1 MTQALL
7 ITQCLQNDF
16 VKPIRRHEALPN
28 ALHIGTEE
36 ARRLMGDIPA
46 EGPVARMMEWA
57 YGLGDD
63 ALKLIHLRDWHDSL
77 DIKQMDHLAH
87 FGLHCEADTPGA
99 DFAFP
104 VPENHGKEVGIINT
118 PTLNDFFE
126 TPLAEMLAPLAEA
139 ASSTEKI
146 KVGLMGVWTEAKI
159 TYLAYEL
166 SSRYPQFELGV
177 CSSLT
182 AGSSR
187 AQHFVAL
194 ENMQKLL
201 GVKVFHSL
209 AAFVRFLGGQS
220 IELPLTGWSHSTRP
234 VLVLKSFPTL
244 DEVDS
249 QLVRYLFRD
258 SRVVKLKR
266 LSGGYSGSEVMGSQ
280 SRDQH
285 GHRQVSHVVKIGWH
299 HLLGKERV
307 AFEQIESVL
316 GNNAPRIVD
325 FVELGDRAALKYRY
339 ASMSNSFSQTFQSL
353 YQHSEENPSPLSVES
368 LEKLLYTVF
377 IEQLGRLYAAA
388 QYERQDLLA
397 YYEFTSEKST
407 SVRRHMQELVGDQVE
422 ASRLRFPDL
431 PQSPQFPNL
440 SFFYEKTLPELQ
452 ASKPSTGCY
461 MSFVHGDLNGANIMM
476 DDHENVWLIDFFHTH
491 RGHVLRDLIKLEND
505 ILYLMTPLESD
516 EALLEALELTRFLM
530 QVDDLRKPLP
540 ALELLPIEDPHL
552 RRAYQ
557 TVRILRSFYSELIHS
572 DRNPLQLFI
581 GQLRYAAHT
590 LSFPEAGT
598 RQKKWA
604 LYTASLCAQEIESR
618 MQTQQGEL
626 WVSWL
631 SRLRTAPGRLGLTLL
646 PGRRDRHRILKD
658 DIESMKKAG
667 VTHIVPLLGQD
678 EMADYG
684 VPNLLDAYK
693 AAGFEVY
700 HLPIVD
706 QGVTSQDEMYQ
717 LIEWIQGAV
726 KDSSHVLLHCVG
738 GLGRSGMVAASYLRS
753 KGLPAHQALAEVRSV
768 RSPRAIET
776 EEQEAFVAGF
786 EG

>member
-28 ALHIGTEE
+28 ALHIGAEE
-36 ARRLMGDIPA
+36 ARRLMGDIPS
-46 EGPVARMMEWA
+46 EGPVARIMEWA
-57 YGLGDD
+57 YRLPDET
-63 ALKLIHLRDWHDSL
+63 LKLIHLRDWHDGL
-77 DIKQMDHLAH
+77 DLKQMDHLTH

-99 DFAFP
+99 AFAFP
-104 VPENHGKEVGIINT
+104 IPEHHTKNVGIVNT
-118 PTLNDFFE
+118 PTLNDFHE
-126 TPLAEMLAPLAEA
+126 TDLEALLAPLAARATNED
-139 ASSTEKI
+139 KLR
-146 KVGLMGVWTEAKI
+146 VGLMGVWTEAKI

-177 CSSLT
+177 CSALT
-182 AGSSR
+182 AGASR

-209 AAFVRFLGGQS
+209 AAFVRFLGGQA
-220 IELPLTGWSHSTRP
+220 IELPLTGWKASTRP
-234 VLVLKSFPTL
+234 VLVLNSFPTL
-244 DEVDS
+244 DEADS

-258 SRVVKLKR
+258 SRVVKLQR
-266 LSGGYSGSEVMGSQ
+266 LSGGYSGNEVLGSQ
-280 SRDQH
+280 SSDQY

-325 FVELGDRAALKYRY
+325 FVEQGDRAALKYRY

-353 YQHSEENPSPLSVES
+353 YQAENALNDTD
-368 LEKLLYTVF
+368 LDKLLYTVF
-377 IEQLGRLYAAA
+377 VEQLGRLYAAA
-388 QYERQDLLA
+388 QYEHQDLLD
-397 YYEFTSEKST
+397 YYEFTSEKAG
-407 SVRRHMQELVGDQVE
+407 SVRRHMEALVNDAQADRV
-422 ASRLRFPDL
+422 RFSDL
-431 PQSPQFPNL
+431 PNTPEFPNL
-440 SFFYEKTLPELQ
+440 ALFYEKTLPQLQ
-452 ASKPSTGCY
+452 AAKPATGCY
-461 MSFVHGDLNGANIMM
+461 MSFVHGDLNGANIVV
-476 DDHENVWLIDFFHTH
+476 DDHENIWLIDFFHAH

-505 ILYLMTPLESD
+505 LLYLMTPLESD
-516 EALLEALELTRFLM
+516 EALSEALELSKFLM

-540 ALELLPIEDPHL
+540 TLDMLPIEDPHL
-552 RRAYQ
+552 RRAYR
-557 TVRILRSFYSELIHS
+557 TLRTLRGFYSELIHS

-590 LSFPEAGT
+590 LSFPEASE

-604 LYTASLCAQEIESR
+604 LYSATLCAQEIESR

-646 PGRRDRHRILKD
+646 PGRRDRHRVLKTD
-658 DIESMKKAG
+658 LQSLKQAG
-667 VTHIVPLLGQD
+667 VTHIVPLLSQQ
-678 EMADYG
+678 EMNDYG
-684 VPNLLDAYK
+684 VPELLTAYRE
-693 AAGFEVY
+693 AGFETY

-706 QGVTSQDEMYQ
+706 QGVTSQDEMFQ
-717 LIEWIQGAV
+717 VLDWIQEALAQKGN
-726 KDSSHVLLHCVG
+726 VLLHCVG
-738 GLGRSGMVAASYLRS
+738 GLGRSGMVAASYLRT
-753 KGLPAHQALAEVRSV
+753 KGLPVHQALAEVRSV

-776 EEQEAFVAGF
+776 AEQEAFVARF
-786 EG
+786 EA

>member
-16 VKPIRRHEALPN
+16 VKPIQRHESLPN
-28 ALHIGTEE
+28 ALHIGPEE
-36 ARRLMGDIPA
+36 ARRLMGEIPS
-46 EGPVARMMEWA
+46 EGPVARIMEWA
-57 YGLGDD
+57 YGLPDET
-63 ALKLIHLRDWHDSL
+63 LKLIHLRDWHDSL
-77 DIKQMDHLAH
+77 DLKQMDHLTH

-99 DFAFP
+99 AFAFP
-104 VPENHGKEVGIINT
+104 VPENHGKAVGIVNT

-126 TPLAEMLAPLAEA
+126 TPLAEMLEPLA
-139 ASSTEKI
+139 ASASTDQKLR
-146 KVGLMGVWTEAKI
+146 VGLMGVWTEAKI

-177 CSSLT
+177 CSALT
-182 AGSSR
+182 AGASR

-220 IELPLTGWSHSTRP
+220 IELPLTGWKASTRP
-234 VLVLKSFPTL
+234 VLVLNSLPTL
-244 DEVDS
+244 DEADS

-258 SRVVKLKR
+258 SRVVKLQR
-266 LSGGYSGSEVMGSQ
+266 LSGGYSGNEVLGSQ
-280 SRDQH
+280 SSDQY

-325 FVELGDRAALKYRY
+325 FVEQGDRAALKYRY

-353 YQHSEENPSPLSVES
+353 YQTREDLNEEALD
-368 LEKLLYTVF
+368 KLLYTVF
-377 IEQLGRLYAAA
+377 VEQLGRLYAGA
-388 QYERQDLLA
+388 QYERQDLLD
-397 YYEFTSEKST
+397 YYEFSSEKAA
-407 SVRRHMQELVGDQVE
+407 SVRRLMDPLVSGDVTTG
-422 ASRLRFPDL
+422 SSLRLKDL
-431 PQSPQFPNL
+431 PKAPEMPNL
-440 SFFYEKTLPELQ
+440 SLFYEKTLPRLQ
-452 ASKPSTGCY
+452 AAKPATGCY
-461 MSFVHGDLNGANIMM
+461 MSFVHGDLNGANIVV
-476 DDHENVWLIDFFHTH
+476 DDHENVWLIDFFHAH

-505 ILYLMTPLESD
+505 LLYLMTPLESD
-516 EALLEALELTRFLM
+516 EALLEAMELSKFLM

-540 ALELLPIEDPHL
+540 TLDLLPLEDPHL
-552 RRAYQ
+552 RRAYR
-557 TVRILRSFYSELIHS
+557 TLCTLRSFYSELIHS
-572 DRNPLQLFI
+572 DRNPLQLFV

-590 LSFPEAGT
+590 LSFPEASE

-604 LYTASLCAQEIESR
+604 LYTATLCAQEIEAR

-631 SRLRTAPGRLGLTLL
+631 SRLRTAPGRLGMTLL
-646 PGRRDRHRILKD
+646 PGRRDRHRVLKD
-658 DIESMKKAG
+658 DLASLKREG
-667 VTHIVPLLGQD
+667 VTHIVPLLGHE

-684 VPNLLDAYK
+684 VPELLKQYQE
-693 AAGFEVY
+693 AGFETY

-717 LIEWIQGAV
+717 VIEWVQQALSEKGN
-726 KDSSHVLLHCVG
+726 VLLHCVG

-753 KGLPAHQALAEVRSV
+753 KGIPVHQALAEVRSV

-776 EEQEAFVAGF
+776 REQEEFVARF
-786 EG
+786 EI